1 MQALP
6 LAVQPQ
12 QFPVRKATT
21 AHAGMELYW
30 CALLVVALSGDIELN
45 GFDGE
50 IIRINIY
57 LIYWHVVLNL
67 NTERTCRLLAKD
79 M

>member
-1 MQALP
+1 MKALP

-50 IIRINIY
+50 IIRINI
-57 LIYWHVVLNL
+57 
-67 NTERTCRLLAKD
+67 
-79 M
+79 